1 MASNA
6 TLRKNAPHLIQVD
19 SALREHALHLL
30 KGDGA
35 HLEFDVAVQDI
46 PAPLRGKKPKGA
58 AHTPWQVLEH
68 LRIAQADILGYL
80 RDSAHQSPEFPSG
93 YWPSTEAPPNEKA
106 WNKSAEEFRADLKTL
121 TDMVTDQSTDLL
133 ASLHGLEGQT
143 ILRKLLMLAD
153 HNSYHLGELVVLRR
167 TLGAWPE

>member
-6 TLRKNAPHLIQVD
+6 TLRKNVPHLIQVD
-19 SALREHALHLL
+19 SALREHALHAL

-35 HLEFDVAVQDI
+35 HLEFDVAVQDL

-80 RDSAHQSPEFPSG
+80 RDAAHQSPEFPAG
-93 YWPSTEAPPNEKA
+93 YWPTADAPPDEKA
-106 WNKSAEEFRADLKTL
+106 WNKSAEAFRADLQALVEMAQTA
-121 TDMVTDQSTDLL
+121 DLL

-153 HNSYHLGELVVLRR
+153 HNSYHLGELVALRR